1 MGCRNKLTIAGLAF
15 LLTMLES
22 VQVRSPRIATGGSGT
37 QTLLVEAQVD
47 ALDVSG
53 NSLLDDSIPYFV
65 EVRGGLA
72 CAGRPTCVRACAQV
86 CLRARTHVRTF
97 DPARPAAREV
107 RPTRCFDS
115 LYRLLWQA
123 LSKPSVKT
131 KELVLAGNNL
141 AGNGALP
148 VRRRRTGGRFRGTR
162 EPRPPERDR
171 GGARRGAWPYIN
183 SAWVKIDVSDLIYNY
198 VYIDIRR
205 RSLSMISMSL

>member
-1 MGCRNKLTIAGLAF
+1 MA
-15 LLTMLES
+15 
-22 VQVRSPRIATGGSGT
+22 
-37 QTLLVEAQVD
+37 AQVD

-65 EVRGGLA
+65 EVRGWGGVRRQA
-72 CAGRPTCVRACAQV
+72 HVRACAQV

-107 RPTRCFDS
+107 RPTRCFAS

-171 GGARRGAWPYIN
+171 GGARRGAWPYI
-183 SAWVKIDVSDLIYNY
+183 DE
-198 VYIDIRR
+198 
-205 RSLSMISMSL
+205 